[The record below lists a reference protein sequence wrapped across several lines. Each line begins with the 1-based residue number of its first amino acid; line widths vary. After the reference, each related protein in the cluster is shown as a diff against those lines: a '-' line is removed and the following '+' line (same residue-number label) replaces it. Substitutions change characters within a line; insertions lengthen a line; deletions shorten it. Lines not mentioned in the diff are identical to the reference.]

1 MKEIKKSNK
10 EAWKKNPRS
19 DSITNEVK
27 YCCGEQM
34 LVKLENNSAKTIKQ
48 VKGLFFFFLM
58 QKIGEKG
65 NPSNFP
71 SNSVQ

>member
-48 VKGLFFFFLM
+48 VKGLLFFFF
-58 QKIGEKG
+58 
-65 NPSNFP
+65 
-71 SNSVQ
+71 